1 MIVNRAWHAKPVNNQ
16 ISWQTRDFGRERNLY
31 GFYNS
36 VSVVWD
42 FACFYILA
50 QFNLSVKWSHQSSPS
65 PRRWQKDDPA
75 RRATQATNQ
84 GNSPPPPPPR
94 PKGNS
99 TTRVN

>member
-16 ISWQTRDFGRERNLY
+16 ISWQTRDFGRERNWY

-42 FACFYILA
+42 FAYFYILA
-50 QFNLSVKWSHQSSPS
+50 KIYLLNDLTRVDPLPGDEKKSTLLEGLPTQTVKE
-65 PRRWQKDDPA
+65 
-75 RRATQATNQ
+75 T
-84 GNSPPPPPPR
+84 PPPPR
-94 PKGNS
+94 PRPQGNS